1 MIQYS
6 KLDSPMSPHSFLGVL
21 FKRRKLVLVLFSVIV
36 ASIVGSTFLM
46 PKVYKASTQ
55 VYIRYLPSLSGTY
68 LAENM
73 SPQTVKVDYELL
85 ETEVQFVHNW
95 NIVRTVV
102 KHFGLDK
109 PEDIQELDE
118 NSIMNY
124 QDKVVY
130 EFGKKLKV
138 EREKDTN
145 ILTISFEDENPRFAA
160 NVVDKIAEE
169 YMRQRPDWDRDER
182 AYKFFD
188 DELKQIEQRIDAI
201 ELASKSIKRR
211 SNVLIPAEQTEILFN
226 KLANFDEELTN
237 VRADRISKEARLQS
251 IMRAMEHGDELYVPI
266 TESTESLAK
275 EDYMNHMRKS
285 LMDKKVQKEAL
296 ETKYTDQHPEVQQT
310 VREIAELEKR
320 IKLEIADVVR
330 SEQMMVETLKAQEA
344 ALAQSMEGVV
354 SDINDLATEE
364 YNIKKATMSLEDLQH
379 VKSTLV
385 RQREEARIAGN
396 RGEYTTQIRLV
407 QSAMV
412 PFVPEKPNKP
422 LYAALALLLGTVVSI
437 GFAFFLEYF
446 DHSVN
451 TAEDAQNC
459 LGLPILAQIKDFRV
473 NQANENNGNTSKENR
488 KKLFDDVLTTQ
499 N

>member
-21 FKRRKLVLVLFSVIV
+21 FKRRKLVLVLFTVIV

-55 VYIRYLPSLSGTY
+55 VIVKYLPTQGGMYLS
-68 LAENM
+68 ENM
-73 SPQTVKVDYELL
+73 TTQSVKPNYELL
-85 ETEVQFVHNW
+85 ETEVRLVHNW
-95 NIVRTVV
+95 NILRTVV

-109 PEDIQELDE
+109 PEDLQELDE
-118 NSIMNY
+118 NGIMQF

-130 EFGKKLKV
+130 EFGQKLKV

-201 ELASKSIKRR
+201 ELASKNIKRR

-226 KLANFDEELTN
+226 KLANFDEELTK
-237 VRADRISKEARLQS
+237 VRADRIAKEARLKS
-251 IMRAMEHGDELYVPI
+251 IERALEHGDELYVPI
-266 TESTESLAK
+266 TETTESLAK
-275 EDYMNHMRKS
+275 EDYLNHMRKN
-285 LMDKKVQKEAL
+285 LADKKVHNQAL
-296 ETKYTDQHPEVQQT
+296 KTKYTDQHPEVQQI
-310 VREIAELEKR
+310 VQEIAELEIR
-320 IKLEIADVVR
+320 IKLEIHDVVR
-330 SEQMMVETLKAQEA
+330 SEKMLVETLKAQEA
-344 ALAQSMEGVV
+344 ALAQSMEMVAKE
-354 SDINDLATEE
+354 INDLATTE
-364 YNIKKATMSLEDLQH
+364 YELTKSSFNLEDLQH
-379 VKSTLV
+379 VKSTLI
-385 RQREEARIAGN
+385 RQREQARIAGN
-396 RGEYTTQIRLV
+396 RGENAAQVRLV
-407 QSAMV
+407 QAAMV

-422 LYAALALLLGTVVSI
+422 LYAALALLLGSVISI

-459 LGLPILAQIKDFRV
+459 LGLPILAQIKDF
-473 NQANENNGNTSKENR
+473 EGKKGNAAEKSESS